1 MCLLMVNGGRMAIRV
16 KVRCE
21 LVGLLLHEDDVAV
34 RHEPARVVDAVAPLT
49 HTSTPMRAS
58 PFADASAQF

>member
-1 MCLLMVNGGRMAIRV
+1 MAIRV